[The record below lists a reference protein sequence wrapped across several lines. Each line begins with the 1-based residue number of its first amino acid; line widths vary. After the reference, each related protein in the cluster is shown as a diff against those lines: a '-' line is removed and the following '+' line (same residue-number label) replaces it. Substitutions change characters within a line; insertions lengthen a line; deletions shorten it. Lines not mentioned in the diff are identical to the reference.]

1 VNRPQPFVRWCLL
14 LVALLVVG
22 GCGSTPVADPA
33 VVDEP
38 APAPRNAHELARAV
52 VGAKL
57 TAIIHVDLVKG
68 HPLAPKVA
76 GLDLWGPV
84 FDDTGIKPLEDVTT
98 AFVAAANARDEQSVI
113 VVAEHQIEPER
124 LRKAMDTL
132 VTRSGAKGAWLKDRE
147 IPAARVEVKGR
158 QSVILAVTPTL
169 FVVTSEAYAK
179 AAEKLQHSG
188 GLPLPEGP
196 AAVVATADQP
206 AASLDGPR
214 VPPLPP
220 TLSTARAEV
229 TFGDRGSAVLDF
241 EAQSTSPDQARADAE
256 ELTRTVDDATAVKIS
271 ILKIRMFRPVAF
283 RPDGDKVVAKRKL
296 SRGELESLLG
306 LAAMLA
312 D

>member
-1 VNRPQPFVRWCLL
+1 MNRLSLFVRWSLL
-14 LVALLVVG
+14 LIATLVVAACG
-22 GCGSTPVADPA
+22 GTPAADP
-33 VVDEP
+33 VLVDEP
-38 APAPRNAHELARAV
+38 PPRPRDAHELARAV

-57 TAIIHVDLVKG
+57 TAIIHVDLVKD

-84 FDDTGIKPLEDVTT
+84 FDDTGIQPLEDVTT
-98 AFVAAANARDEQSVI
+98 AFVAAKNARDPQAVI
-113 VVAEHQIEPER
+113 VVAEHHVEPER

-132 VTRSGAKGAWLKDRE
+132 VTRSGAKGAWLKDRGV
-147 IPAARVEVKGR
+147 PAAQVEVKGR
-158 QSVILAVTPTL
+158 ESIILAVTPTL
-169 FVVTSEAYAK
+169 FVVTSAPYAK
-179 AAEKLQHSG
+179 AAEKLETSG

-206 AASLDGPR
+206 AASLDAPR

-241 EAQSTSPDQARADAE
+241 EAQSTSADQARADAE

-271 ILKIRMFRPVAF
+271 ILKVRMFRPVAF
-283 RPDGDKVVAKRKL
+283 RPEGDQVVAKRKL
-296 SRGELESLLG
+296 SRGELENLLG